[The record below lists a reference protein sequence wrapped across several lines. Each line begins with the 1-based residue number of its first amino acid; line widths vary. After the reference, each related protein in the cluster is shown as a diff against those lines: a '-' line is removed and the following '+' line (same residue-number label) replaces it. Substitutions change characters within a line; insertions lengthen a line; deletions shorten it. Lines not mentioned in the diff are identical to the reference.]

1 VFQGSFS
8 EVKTIHFGVRLARKR
23 TLIGRVGVRSVPMV
37 AIRQKNT
44 SRQSA
49 RRGNPIA
56 RMRTAVRS
64 LALKSSGLLQQ
75 GFDEGLLLRANYSER
90 YQNAADQSSIEPN
103 LGSRLFHQLIAKGD
117 KSN

>member
-1 VFQGSFS
+1 
-8 EVKTIHFGVRLARKR
+8 
-23 TLIGRVGVRSVPMV
+23 MV

-44 SRQSA
+44 SWQSA
-49 RRGNPIA
+49 RRGNPTSA
-56 RMRTAVRS
+56 NTNGCAELGAEELR
-64 LALKSSGLLQQ
+64 LLQQ